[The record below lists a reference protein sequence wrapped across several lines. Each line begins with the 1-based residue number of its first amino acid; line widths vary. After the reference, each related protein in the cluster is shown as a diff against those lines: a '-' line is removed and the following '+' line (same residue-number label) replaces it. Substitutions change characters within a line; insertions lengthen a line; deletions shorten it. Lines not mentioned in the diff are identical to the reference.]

1 VTLRPLGIL
10 AALLALWLAPQ
21 APAQNASVLA
31 ENLQR
36 QLNVEDAQFRQSFFA
51 NTPIADRLLLDGGG
65 TARFGFSIIDNARSQ
80 EQLQYTYDLRMFMRA
95 ELDGAFRFFGRLRF
109 LYDNWEYTGTLG
121 LGPDPREDGWQWP
134 IGEIYWGEFDL
145 AGLVQSRQGKRPADF
160 NLIVRGGRN
169 YVIWAQGLVFSN
181 YAYALETEL
190 KLGDLTITGMLAESA
205 GYDTVDWDTSR
216 PGYDTDTS
224 RLFSGAKLEWTGIAG
239 HRPFVYYL
247 WQQDMNGGQQ
257 ATLFPTSPFPVPTT
271 FDYNSGYV
279 GFGSSGSM
287 GPQIVY
293 RSEFA
298 WEYGST
304 LSDPLDP
311 TSPTLTQPQVTND
324 ISAGAGVVGFTWLA
338 RDAGDTRA
346 DAQFLAGTGSSAR
359 LDSGTTF
366 GGIAPGATDHSFNAL
381 GYINTGLAL
390 SPEPANLFCP
400 SLGVSSNLLP
410 THSLFSELRIGVT
423 GFLFMKMDN
432 DAPLS
437 VLTVPGGSNL
447 VGGEVD
453 VLLDWRIS
461 SDLNLNIRYGIFL
474 PNTSVFF
481 PGEGGARDFFYSGLT
496 YAF

>member
-1 VTLRPLGIL
+1 VTLRLPGIL
-10 AALLALWLAPQ
+10 AALLALWLAPL
-21 APAQNASVLA
+21 AAAQNASVLA

-239 HRPFVYYL
+239 HRPYAYYL

-311 TSPTLTQPQVTND
+311 TSLTLTQPQVTND

-366 GGIAPGATDHSFNAL
+366 GGIAPGATDHSFNSL